1 MGKLN
6 ALQVK
11 QLADDF
17 LRMTDALGNYR
28 YENYQTLSEEENE
41 ALKELHFKTSMYI
54 TELYTKSA
62 ILVLDDVKKALEQV
76 RTITAKTEKL
86 YDKLTNVQKV
96 IDRATSVVGL
106 AAAFVSLDADN
117 ITASLQELLV
127 DNI

>member
-62 ILVLDDVKKALEQV
+62 ILVLDDVEKALEQV